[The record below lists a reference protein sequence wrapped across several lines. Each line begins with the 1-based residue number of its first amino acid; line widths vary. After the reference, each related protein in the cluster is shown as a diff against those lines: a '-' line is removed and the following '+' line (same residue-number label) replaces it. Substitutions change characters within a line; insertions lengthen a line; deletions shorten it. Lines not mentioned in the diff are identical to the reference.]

1 MSEATSAGAVFHC
14 AGLRLDLRTPQIMG
28 VLNITPDSFS
38 DGGQLFDGR
47 AINADALCARA
58 EAMLAA
64 GAAVLDIGGESTRPG
79 ALPVSEGE
87 ELDRVLG
94 ALHIL
99 RARFDVIISIDTST
113 ASVIRESA
121 AGGAGLINDVRALR
135 RDGALAA
142 VAETDLPVCLM
153 HMQGEP
159 ETMQQRPD
167 YVDVVSDVMAFL
179 ESRVTACVGAGIGR
193 GRIML
198 DPGFGFGKTL
208 AHNFQLLGG
217 LDRLCSMGFPVLA
230 GLSRKSMISGVLD
243 RNIDERTAA
252 SVGLAVIAAQKGA
265 RLIRAHDVAETYDAI
280 AMVRAMEQF
289 N

>member
-1 MSEATSAGAVFHC
+1 
-14 AGLRLDLRTPQIMG
+14 
-28 VLNITPDSFS
+28 
-38 DGGQLFDGR
+38 
-47 AINADALCARA
+47 
-58 EAMLAA
+58 
-64 GAAVLDIGGESTRPG
+64 
-79 ALPVSEGE
+79 
-87 ELDRVLG
+87 
-94 ALHIL
+94 
-99 RARFDVIISIDTST
+99 
-113 ASVIRESA
+113 
-121 AGGAGLINDVRALR
+121 
-135 RDGALAA
+135 
-142 VAETDLPVCLM
+142 
-153 HMQGEP
+153 
-159 ETMQQRPD
+159 
-167 YVDVVSDVMAFL
+167 
-179 ESRVTACVGAGIGR
+179 
-193 GRIML
+193 ML